1 MLSSGRECVCC
12 PVAKRSRGCRL
23 LGSTA
28 VVYDQLS
35 MYEVITQVHLAR
47 SKYTYS
53 SDSRAQQQPAPP
65 PAASLVPRAYPT
77 TVWHATLTSFTRRY
91 EPGSVPLALR
101 PHHGAH
107 AGRPH
112 VLPPDVC
119 EIRYMHGPIP
129 MKLECCQA
137 EMVRV
142 CLSPAQIL
150 RQGSVQAII
159 VGLRT
164 LGRRTHEDEWDE
176 VRTARLCLSK
186 TECLPTW

>member
-1 MLSSGRECVCC
+1 MMLSCSKMFLWM
-12 PVAKRSRGCRL
+12 PTSRSA
-23 LGSTA
+23 A

-35 MYEVITQVHLAR
+35 MHVVIAQVAPCVE
-47 SKYTYS
+47 YTYS
-53 SDSRAQQQPAPP
+53 SDSRAQEQPAPL

-77 TVWHATLTSFTRRY
+77 TVRPATLTSFTRRH
-91 EPGSVPLALR
+91 EPGSAPRALR
-101 PHHGAH
+101 PPHGAH

-112 VLPPDVC
+112 VLSSDVC
-119 EIRYMHGPIP
+119 ERRYMHGPIP
-129 MKLECCQA
+129 MKLECCRA

-150 RQGSVQAII
+150 RQGSMQASI

-164 LGRRTHEDEWDE
+164 FGRRTHEDEWDE

-186 TECLPTW
+186 TECLATW